1 MRCYVVP
8 IRTRDLLITDTWQRR
23 VSLLIVLCF
32 ISLLLLSL
40 LQRFNLFVVF
50 KEVRVIHYYCLK
62 SFVLTWLLAN
72 AVCPVSNHK

>member
-8 IRTRDLLITDTWQRR
+8 IRTRDLLIAYTWQRR

-50 KEVRVIHYYCLK
+50 KEVRVIQYYCLK
-62 SFVLTWLLAN
+62 SIVLTWLLAN